1 MAYTKR
7 DWDMVK
13 AFFES
18 GLSLREI
25 TSREEVAIKDK
36 GTISRKAKQEGWIK
50 GKIQPLVEKSIQV
63 KQSLAEISEEKAT
76 LNATQK
82 EVHDTLVYE
91 KSKWLD
97 YLNKAA
103 LKNVQESM
111 TARCENQHDYRS
123 RAQTIGIAKEVL
135 VGKNPDVAVQVNTQV
150 TSETTKSE
158 FEEIA
163 LRLLNR

>member
-1 MAYTKR
+1 MAYTR
-7 DWDMVK
+7 QDWEIVR

-18 GLSLREI
+18 GLSLKEI
-25 TSREEVAIKDK
+25 VERDEVAIKDRSS
-36 GTISRKAKQEGWIK
+36 ISKKAKQEGWIK
-50 GKIQPLVEKSIQV
+50 GKIQPLVEKSVEV
-63 KQSLAEISEEKAT
+63 KQRIAEINEEKST
-76 LNATQK
+76 LNSTQK
-82 EVHDTLVYE
+82 EIHDTLVNE

-103 LKNVQESM
+103 LKNVKESM
-111 TARCENQHDYRS
+111 TAPCETQQDYRS

-150 TSETTKSE
+150 TSETTRSE
-158 FEEIA
+158 FEDIA